1 MQEVPVDDIVKQ
13 AMAKW
18 PNVPACCDWL
28 ALDAR
33 GDWYLRDDRAQ
44 AAGAFTSGVPGAKG
58 ARLEHRGLMEFIGR
72 NYAPDAGGCWYFQN
86 GPQRV
91 YVELQTTPL
100 IWRVQAD
107 FSVLDHMGRGAQL
120 QRCLLDEHGLLYLLA
135 DTGLGL
141 VHTQDMGLAADAVEQ
156 GQWRPQNVEQAQL
169 PALFGFV
176 KSPKLLYKK

>member
-1 MQEVPVDDIVKQ
+1 MDDIVKK
-13 AMAKW
+13 AMTKW
-18 PNVPACCDWL
+18 PNVPACYGWL

-44 AAGAFTSGVPGAKG
+44 AAGSFASGVPGAKG
-58 ARLEHRGLMEFIGR
+58 ARLEHRGLMDFVGR
-72 NYAPDAGGCWYFQN
+72 NYTPDAAGCWYFQN

-91 YVELQTTPL
+91 YVELEATPL

-107 FSVLDHMGRGAQL
+107 FSVLDHIGRSAQV
-120 QRCLLDEHGLLYLLA
+120 QRCLLDEYGLLYLLA

-156 GQWRPQNVEQAQL
+156 AIWLPHDVAQERL
-169 PALFGFV
+169 PAQFGFV
-176 KSPKLLYKK
+176 RSPKTTFVK

>member
-1 MQEVPVDDIVKQ
+1 MDDIVKQ

-18 PNVPACCDWL
+18 PNVPACYGWL

-44 AAGAFTSGVPGAKG
+44 AAGAFASGAPGAKG
-58 ARLEHRGLMEFIGR
+58 ARLEHRGLMEFIDR
-72 NYAPDAGGCWYFQN
+72 NYAPDAVGCWHFQN

-91 YVELQTTPL
+91 YVELEATPL

-107 FSVLDHMGRGAQL
+107 FSVLDHIGRAAQV
-120 QRCLLDEHGLLYLLA
+120 QRCLLDEHGLLYLLT
-135 DTGLGL
+135 DTGFGL

-156 GQWRPQNVEQAQL
+156 GFWQPQDVEQAQL
-169 PALFGFV
+169 PTLFGYV
-176 KSPKLLYKK
+176 KNPQLLYRT